1 MTPAFR
7 FTIFA
12 FYLLLGIAKSQ
23 INTDSLSLILKSKAH
38 DTIKTTTSSALTQH
52 YWNFDLKKA
61 LQQAKNTI
69 GYAVHSGNDK
79 FIATAFNDLA
89 GTYYFMND
97 LQNALRYNLKTL
109 QLRTK
114 KKKDGS
120 TVASKKAISQ
130 TYNNIASLYLSMA
143 EFEKSIE
150 YNLHALKIKEELNDS
165 LAIARSLTNI
175 ANVYETMNN
184 FEMAIKYQIQSFKL
198 MNKLNNENGIAA
210 CHNNLGNIYLK
221 TKSYSKS
228 KYHLEQA
235 IKFREKQNDTR
246 GLATSYNN
254 LGELYFQINQ
264 YKGAKYCFEKAMEL
278 NSNMND
284 EYVKTALLI
293 NLAETYRRTDNK
305 QKAIQAFNEGIGIAQ
320 RMGYLELEMNA
331 YDGLAKMY
339 SATKDFE
346 KAYLYMKKHVQIND
360 SIFKTTTSKHIA
372 ELQAKFDDASKSKE
386 IEKLKKKQILSEL
399 SNSKREL
406 ELQKQKN
413 IKYLFLATCI
423 LLFVSGGFLYSRFRL
438 KNKINE
444 KLEIQNKMISEKNND
459 ITNSILYAKRIQ
471 NAIMTQEKYME
482 KELRR
487 LKKQI

>member
-1 MTPAFR
+1 MKSLPLKLFF
-7 FTIFA
+7 FT
-12 FYLLLGIAKSQ
+12 LLWVNFLVGQ
-23 INTDSLSLILKSKAH
+23 VNVDSLKNSLNLKVH
-38 DTIKTTTSSALTQH
+38 DSIKVSTSSALTQH
-52 YWNFDLKKA
+52 YWNNDLRKA
-61 LQQAKNTI
+61 LHQAKVTI
-69 GYAVHSGNDK
+69 SYANKSGSDK
-79 FIATAFNDLA
+79 FLALAFNDLA
-89 GTYYFMND
+89 GTYFFMND

-130 TYNNIASLYLSMA
+130 TYNNIASLYLSLA
-143 EFEKSIE
+143 EFEKAIE
-150 YNLHALKIKEELNDS
+150 YNLQALKLKEELNDT

-184 FEMAIKYQIQSFKL
+184 FDLAIKYQTRSFKL
-198 MNKLNNENGIAA
+198 MQQLKNENGIAA
-210 CHNNLGNIYLK
+210 CHNNLGNIFLK

-235 IKFREKQNDTR
+235 IHYREQQNDLR

-254 LGELYFQINQ
+254 LGELYFQISQ
-264 YKGAKYCFEKAMEL
+264 YTGAKFCFEKAMEL
-278 NSNMND
+278 NQHIND
-284 EYVKTALLI
+284 EYVKAALLI
-293 NLAETYRRTDNK
+293 NLAETYRRTDDKN
-305 QKAIQAFNEGIGIAQ
+305 KAIQSFSEGIAVAQ

-339 SATKDFE
+339 SASKDFE
-346 KAYLYMKKHVQIND
+346 KAYQYMKKHVQIND
-360 SIFKTTTSKHIA
+360 SIFKSSTSKHIA

-386 IEKLKKKQILSEL
+386 IEKLKKQQILSEL
-399 SNSKREL
+399 NNSKRAL

-413 IKYLFLATCI
+413 IKYLFLAGCI

-444 KLEIQNKMISEKNND
+444 QLETQNKMISEKNND

-471 NAIMTQEKYME
+471 NALMTQEKYME
-482 KELRR
+482 KELKR
-487 LKKQI
+487 LKK